1 MFDAPDTLPPFR
13 RRDFLLAAAAFA
25 AAIVPRAAHANRWI
39 PLVRAAIDP
48 AADKTEL
55 VVEPTSARLRSFRL
69 RARGGAI
76 DVIHVTVVFG
86 NHRRF
91 DIPLRAVIPAGGES
105 RVIDLPGDDRRISR
119 VFLRHAPVGGAPGR
133 VELSAWGLTD

>member
-1 MFDAPDTLPPFR
+1 MSDAPDPRPPFL
-13 RRDFLLAAAAFA
+13 RRDFLAAAAAFA
-25 AAIVPRAAHANRWI
+25 AALVPRAAHANRWI

-48 AADKTEL
+48 IAERTEL
-55 VVEPTSARLRSFRL
+55 VVEPTSSRLRSFRL

-91 DIPLRAVIPAGGES
+91 DIPLRAVIAAGAES

>member
-1 MFDAPDTLPPFR
+1 MSETTDTRSPIR
-13 RRDFLLAAAAFA
+13 RHLLSLAAAATA
-25 AAIVPRAAHANRWI
+25 ATLVPRVAHAERWVA
-39 PLVRAAIDP
+39 LARALLDP
-48 AADKTEL
+48 TAERTEL
-55 VVEPTSARLRSFRL
+55 VVDPPSARLRSFRL

-76 DVIHVTVVFG
+76 DVIHLTVVFG

-91 DIPLRAVIPAGGES
+91 DIPLRSIVPAGGES

>member
-1 MFDAPDTLPPFR
+1 MFDVPDTRPPSR
-13 RRDFLLAAAAFA
+13 RRLLASV
-25 AAIVPRAAHANRWI
+25 AIGIALFPRAALANRWI
-39 PLVRAAIDP
+39 PLARAAIDP
-48 AADKTEL
+48 AAERTEL
-55 VVEPTSARLRSFRL
+55 AVDPPSARLRSFRL

-76 DVIHVTVVFG
+76 DAIHVTVVFG

-119 VFLRHAPVGGAPGR
+119 VFLRHAPVGGASGR

>member
-1 MFDAPDTLPPFR
+1 MFDDPDTRPPFPR
-13 RRDFLLAAAAFA
+13 RGFLVAAVAFA

-48 AADKTEL
+48 AAERTEL
-55 VVEPTSARLRSFRL
+55 VVEPASARLRSFRL

-91 DIPLRAVIPAGGES
+91 DIPLRTVITAGGES
-105 RVIDLPGDDRRISR
+105 RAIDLPGDDRRISR

-133 VELSAWGLTD
+133 VEVSAWGFTD